1 MYAWESKGGNMRFG
15 YAIAAASAVALILAS
30 PASAATGTATAGSLS
45 VTFTVDD
52 ATFTSPDC
60 IQTPLRVTYSGPGN
74 LDFAAS
80 KAGSSNTVTAYSYS
94 NQAGTVTD
102 SVQICPALHGAG
114 TYIIRGSIAGDD
126 ASAPLPSGL
135 SFVVSRAP
143 AKVSGL
149 QARQSGQ
156 TLTIKGRA
164 TALSDRG
171 DIGVQ
176 SDVKLQLRLS
186 KAAGG
191 KGKWVTVGTVFPDQ
205 VGAFTLRGL
214 TKQQLKGAEIRAIL
228 APSDWAGEA
237 TGATRVR

>member
-1 MYAWESKGGNMRFG
+1 MRFS
-15 YAIAAASAVALILAS
+15 YAIAAASALTLVLAA
-30 PASAATGTATAGSLS
+30 PASAVTGSATAGALS

-52 ATFTSPDC
+52 LTFTGPEC
-60 IQTPLRVTYSGPGN
+60 IEAPLRVTFSGAGN
-74 LDFAAS
+74 LDLAAS
-80 KAGSSNTVTAYSYS
+80 KAGSSNSVNAFSYS
-94 NQAGTVTD
+94 FEAGTVTD
-102 SVQICPALHGAG
+102 SLLICPAIDGAG
-114 TYIIRGSIAGDD
+114 TYIIRGSVTGDGT
-126 ASAPLPSGL
+126 SAPLPSGL

-164 TALSDRG
+164 TALSNRG

-191 KGKWVTVGTVFPDQ
+191 KGRWVTLGTVFPDQ
-205 VGAFTLRGL
+205 FGAFTLRGL

-228 APSDWAGEA
+228 APSDWAGET

>member
-1 MYAWESKGGNMRFG
+1 MRLS
-15 YAIAAASAVALILAS
+15 YVVAAASALTLVLAA
-30 PASAATGTATAGSLS
+30 PASAVTGSATAGALS

-52 ATFTSPDC
+52 VTFTGPEC
-60 IQTPLRVTYSGPGN
+60 IDAPLRVTFSSAGN

-80 KAGSSNTVTAYSYS
+80 KAGSSNTLSAFSFS
-94 NQAGTVTD
+94 FEAGTVTD
-102 SVQICPALHGAG
+102 NLVICPFIDGAG
-114 TYIIRGSIAGDD
+114 TYIIRGSIAADGV
-126 ASAPLPSGL
+126 SAPLPSGL

-164 TALSDRG
+164 TALSNRG

-191 KGKWVTVGTVFPDQ
+191 KGKWVTVGTVFPNEF
-205 VGAFTLRGL
+205 GTFSLRGL